1 MESFDSILTTIL
13 KSIESNP
20 NQDVDEVIASK
31 MSELGLSA
39 EGQKKLEETNSY
51 LEAFNEMFA
60 KLQAAK
66 QDGESR
72 NSWVQDELLLIADKH
87 HLSDE
92 QKEQFIADVAAAC
105 EKGLKTTLTEG
116 E

>member
-1 MESFDSILTTIL
+1 MKSFDEILTSIL

-20 NQDVDEVIASK
+20 SSNIDEVIASK

-39 EGQKKLEETNSY
+39 EGQKILAETNSY
-51 LEAFNEMFA
+51 LEAYDEMLT

-66 QDGESR
+66 ADGYSR
-72 NSWVQDELLLIADKH
+72 SAWVQDELIKIANKNG
-87 HLSDE
+87 LSEE
-92 QKEQFIADVAAAC
+92 QTEQFIANVAAAC
-105 EKGLKTTLTEG
+105 DNGLKTTLTEG

>member
-1 MESFDSILTTIL
+1 MESFDNILTSIL

-31 MSELGLSA
+31 MTELGLST

-51 LEAFNEMFA
+51 LEAFNEMLS

-66 QDGESR
+66 QEGESR
-72 NSWVQDELLLIADKH
+72 NSWVQGELLLIADKH

-105 EKGLKTTLTEG
+105 DNGLKTTLTEG

>member
-20 NQDVDEVIASK
+20 NQNVDEVIASK

-39 EGQKKLEETNSY
+39 EGQKKVEETNAY

-60 KLQAAK
+60 KLQTAK
-66 QDGESR
+66 LKGESR
-72 NSWVQDELLLIADKH
+72 NSWVQDELFLIADKH

-105 EKGLKTTLTEG
+105 ENGLKTTLTEG